1 MKIRMCRK
9 NTNEDNRKKILKN
22 RLYKALKE
30 IDGKLYD
37 DIYWN
42 AVKDFRRILS
52 DNLPPELDYS
62 IWCENGGYRTNR
74 DNTAKWKEYLFRI
87 YDKTTDKTI
96 LNGTLN
102 LAAAGTVEDPFG
114 MYDVTIQMA

>member
-1 MKIRMCRK
+1 MKIKMCRK
-9 NTNEDNRKKILKN
+9 NANEDNQKKILKN

-62 IWCENGGYRTNR
+62 IWCENGGYRANR

-96 LNGTLN
+96 LDGTLN

-114 MYDVTIQMA
+114 RYDVTIQMA